1 MSRLKSN
8 IKIITKEFYCSKEKD
23 VIVCVIKAYVNDDKL
38 TTEYWCIPHHSRC
51 EMSRIYTFVGKA
63 KLTKGDT
70 PNDKLG
76 MRIAESRAKEKMFK
90 HAYKE
95 YTKLQ
100 AKIKELMMEVVYLKN
115 NNIALAQ
122 REFDH
127 VRDMIYE
134 TGD

>member
-1 MSRLKSN
+1 
-8 IKIITKEFYCSKEKD
+8 
-23 VIVCVIKAYVNDDKL
+23 
-38 TTEYWCIPHHSRC
+38 
-51 EMSRIYTFVGKA
+51 MSRIHTFVGKA
-63 KLTKGDT
+63 KLAKGDI
-70 PNDKLG
+70 PDEKLG

-127 VRDMIYE
+127 VRDLIYE